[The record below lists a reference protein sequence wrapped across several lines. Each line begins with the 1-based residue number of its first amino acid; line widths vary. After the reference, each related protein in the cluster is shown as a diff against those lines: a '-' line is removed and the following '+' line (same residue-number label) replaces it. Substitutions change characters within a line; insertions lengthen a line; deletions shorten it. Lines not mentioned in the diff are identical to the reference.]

1 MPTSE
6 GAIAKPKRKS
16 VIEDNLM
23 LNVIK
28 KYVKMATGVSVV
40 WVMGY
45 YGFSVSWLWMLLVP
59 YVWKTRISKAKH
71 HKTAIAQEIAKDE
84 KSVILA
90 RVEDLPSWIIRQMW
104 PYIGEMVERILR
116 ENVEPSIKKS
126 LPASLQ
132 SFTFSTIDLGD
143 IPPRTGGI
151 KVYSQ
156 LKRNEIY
163 MDLELNYSGDCD
175 IAVAIKGINAGIKD
189 LRLHGTLRV
198 VFKPLINKPPLIG
211 GMRVFFLNNPE
222 LDFDLT
228 SLANAFD
235 IPGLSDMLHSIIM
248 EQIANQMVLPNVFP
262 IKLAEGI
269 DLNKLKYPQP
279 QGVVRITVVEAKD
292 LMAEDIALIG
302 KGTSDPY
309 VVLRVGAKTVKTT
322 IKDKTL
328 SPVWNETFEMIVD
341 SADGQLL
348 YIDVFDDDQGSK
360 DDELGRVSMDLTKL
374 KEEGFEDEWLP
385 LEDVK
390 QGTIHVQLTWLW
402 LANDPLELDRVSVAL
417 ALLSS

>member
-1 MPTSE
+1 
-6 GAIAKPKRKS
+6 
-16 VIEDNLM
+16 M

-28 KYVKMATGVSVV
+28 KYLKMAGGVSVV
-40 WVMGY
+40 WAMGY
-45 YGFSVSWLWMLLVP
+45 YGYSVSWLWMLLVP
-59 YVWKTRISKAKH
+59 YVWKSRINKAKH
-71 HKTAIAQEIAKDE
+71 QKALLGQKIAKDE

-90 RVEDLPSWIIRQMW
+90 RVEDLPSWVYFPDVERAEWVNKIVRQMW
-104 PYIGEMVERILR
+104 PYIGEMVEKILR
-116 ENVEPSIKKS
+116 EKVEPSIKKS
-126 LPASLQ
+126 LPSALQ

-156 LKRNEIY
+156 LKRDEIY

-189 LRLHGTLRV
+189 LRLHGTVRV
-198 VFKPLINKPPLIG
+198 VFKPLINRPPLIG
-211 GMRVFFLNNPE
+211 GMRVFFLNNPD

-248 EQIANQMVLPNVFP
+248 EQIANLMVLPNVLP

-279 QGVVRITVVEAKD
+279 QGVIRITVIEAKD
-292 LMAEDIALIG
+292 LVAEDISIIG

-309 VVLRVGAKTVKTT
+309 VVLRVGSKSVKTT
-322 IKDKTL
+322 VKDKTL

-348 YIDVFDDDQGSK
+348 YIEVFDDDQGSK
-360 DDELGRVSMDLTKL
+360 DDELGRTSMDLSIL
-374 KEEGFEDEWLP
+374 KEIGFEDE
-385 LEDVK
+385 
-390 QGTIHVQLTWLW
+390 
-402 LANDPLELDRVSVAL
+402 
-417 ALLSS
+417 